1 MAKILYV
8 SPDKCTGCRTC
19 ELVCSLKNEGV
30 VNPLLARIRIV
41 KDRFEGWHI
50 PMICQQCQD
59 AVCMSVC
66 PTRALSLDEELGII
80 RRDAEKC
87 INCRMCVAACP
98 FGAMGFNVGTR
109 NVFKCELC
117 DGDPQCVR
125 FCEDDAIRYMEPEMV
140 VMEKKRE
147 AAGNAGAL
155 FEKYAGRMKVKSV

>member
-1 MAKILYV
+1 MAKMLYV
-8 SPDKCTGCRTC
+8 DPDKCTGCRTC
-19 ELVCSLKNEGV
+19 ELVCSLKNASV
-30 VNPLLARIRIV
+30 VNPLLSRIRIV
-41 KDRFEGWHI
+41 ADRYEGLRI

-80 RRDAEKC
+80 RRDEEKC

-98 FGAMGFNVGTR
+98 FGAMGFNGVEKQ
-109 NVFKCELC
+109 VFKCELC

-125 FCEDDAIRYMEPEMV
+125 FCEDDAIRYMEVETV

-147 AAGNAGAL
+147 AAGSYAPL
-155 FEKYAGRMKVKSV
+155 FEKYAGRMKVKVE

>member
-1 MAKILYV
+1 MAKMLYV
-8 SPDKCTGCRTC
+8 NPDKCTGCRTC

-30 VNPLLARIRIV
+30 VNPSLSRIRIV
-41 KDRFEGWHI
+41 ADKYEGLRI

-66 PTRALSLDEELGII
+66 PTRALLLDEELGII
-80 RRDAEKC
+80 RRDEEKC

-98 FGAMGFNVGTR
+98 FGAMGFDVVER

-117 DGDPQCVR
+117 DGEPQCVR
-125 FCEDDAIRYMEPEMV
+125 FCEDDAIRYLEPDMV

-147 AAGNAGAL
+147 AAGSYAPL
-155 FEKYAGRMKVKSV
+155 FEKYAGRMKVRTE